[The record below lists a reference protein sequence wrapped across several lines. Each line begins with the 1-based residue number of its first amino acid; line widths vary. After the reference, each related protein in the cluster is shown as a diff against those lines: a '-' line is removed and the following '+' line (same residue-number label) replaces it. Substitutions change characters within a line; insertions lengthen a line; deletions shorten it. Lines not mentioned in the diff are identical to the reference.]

1 MIAQRNK
8 NTILNV
14 NEKLKLNHDYW
25 KNKKPNLFKKICFVR
40 VIAKIKDGK

>member
-1 MIAQRNK
+1 MIAQPNK

-25 KNKKPNLFKKICFVR
+25 KNKNQTFIRKYVLSE
-40 VIAKIKDGK
+40 

>member
-1 MIAQRNK
+1 MIAQPNK

-25 KNKKPNLFKKICFVR
+25 KNKNQTFRPIRKYVLTE
-40 VIAKIKDGK
+40 